1 VRSPTLFK
9 LEVNLQMCQFLLQ
22 PVELMKPTFFAKRN
36 SSAGFTLIEVLA
48 VIIIIAI
55 LAAVAAPSWLQY
67 MNNQR
72 IGAVKSDLIQAL
84 RRAQQEAIKERQTVE
99 VEFRTPNNLG
109 GAENV
114 PAVDSTA
121 TGIQLLGEGNIRP
134 DTVFMDVYS
143 FEGQGG
149 TKDDADDQTISF
161 DYQGTVRQENLPF
174 VINIKANPNS
184 NKQQCVIVAS
194 LIGTVKTARDAAC
207 DNPTVNP

>member
-1 VRSPTLFK
+1 
-9 LEVNLQMCQFLLQ
+9 MCQFLLQ